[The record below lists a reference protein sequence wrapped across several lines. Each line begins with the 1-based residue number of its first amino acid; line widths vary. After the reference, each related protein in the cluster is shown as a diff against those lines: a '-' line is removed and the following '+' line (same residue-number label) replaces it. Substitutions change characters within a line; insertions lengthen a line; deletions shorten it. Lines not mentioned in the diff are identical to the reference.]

1 MIRKI
6 CTAVAASAVLIGA
19 SLGMAGVANA
29 ATPVAKADGI
39 SNIGGTSG
47 VCSILGGVLTGVGC
61 PGAGHHVGGGFH
73 GGHYYGGGFRGG
85 RWFGGSQTI
94 IVDGANYGVSD
105 CGCGTSQVLLT
116 PQVVEVPSVVRG
128 IETGDGSCSGL
139 NSIDFGRFGG
149 LGGFHRGLHFVR

>member
-6 CTAVAASAVLIGA
+6 CTAVAATAVLVGA

-29 ATPVAKADGI
+29 ATPVAKADII
-39 SNIGGTSG
+39 SNIGGTG
-47 VCSILGGVLTGVGC
+47 GLCSVVGGVLSGVGC
-61 PGAGHHVGGGFH
+61 PGTGHHL
-73 GGHYYGGGFRGG
+73 GGHFRGG
-85 RWFGGSQTI
+85 HWGGDRTI
-94 IVDGANYGVSD
+94 IVGGSNFGVSD

-139 NSIDFGRFGG
+139 NSVDFGRFGG
-149 LGGFHRGLHFVR
+149 LRGFHRGLHFVR